1 MIPYVLFLGTTS
13 SISINHPF
21 LRYSILTHTPTS
33 RGCFCPSNKFILSW
47 IWETMI
53 PTVRNLERASE
64 RAQWRQVFAVVILLT
79 WPKNC
84 QRSVSNHIAPSYGPG
99 YWNEEMHKTWDGHLT
114 SQFEQRIAV
123 ENARKPKFAPGA
135 CVHLLRTDWGP
146 NLQWRALWHMAQ
158 WKGCLPCF
166 IDPKYI
172 YIILYIIYIYIYN

>member
-135 CVHLLRTDWGP
+135 CVHLLRTGLGSEP
-146 NLQWRALWHMAQ
+146 PVASFVAYGTMER
-158 WKGCLPCF
+158 LPAM
-166 IDPKYI
+166 
-172 YIILYIIYIYIYN
+172 LYWS